1 MWGILDA
8 WRGYKSRVKK
18 AHYTAYKTDEERIKN
33 RPDGIPL
40 AEFKLLLMYWGDEDV
55 QPTPSDANVFVKT
68 RKRRDGIEYKTD
80 TAVMKYRIDKIE
92 KAIG

>member
-1 MWGILDA
+1 MFRKRQRQIL
-8 WRGYKSRVKK
+8 KV
-18 AHYTAYKTDEERIKN
+18 
-33 RPDGIPL
+33 
-40 AEFKLLLMYWGDEDV
+40 EDRTQTHTLV
-55 QPTPSDANVFVKT
+55 PTPSDANVFVKT